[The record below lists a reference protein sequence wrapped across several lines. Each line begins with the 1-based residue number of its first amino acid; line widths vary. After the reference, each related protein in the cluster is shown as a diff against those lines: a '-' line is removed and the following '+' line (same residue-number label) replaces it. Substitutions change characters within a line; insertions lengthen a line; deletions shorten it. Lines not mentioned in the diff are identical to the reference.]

1 MRAQITIRP
10 IVSTKPQAALRKAL
24 AALNDQQIDFSDLS
38 AADLDQIRELS
49 ALLNANTQGIEARAR
64 TEWIE
69 QSLS

>member
-1 MRAQITIRP
+1 MRAQTTIRP

-24 AALNDQQIDFSDLS
+24 AALNDQQIDFTGMTS
-38 AADLDQIRELS
+38 AELDQIRQLS
-49 ALLNANTQGIEARAR
+49 AALDANAQGIADRAR